1 MFFGGSKIYAIIE
14 TGGKQYRVTDG
25 QVIDVEMLNT
35 IEGTTVEFDKVLLI
49 GDGDNVT
56 IGTPLVEGAKVL
68 ATSQGDA
75 KGKKVIIFKYKP
87 KTRYR
92 KKNGHRQPYTRL
104 TINQIVGPGAAEK
117 PARKTGQRKKEV
129 TESGS

>member
-1 MFFGGSKIYAIIE
+1 MFFGGRKIYAIIE

-49 GDGDNVT
+49 GDDDNVT
-56 IGTPLVEGAKVL
+56 IGTPLVEGARVL
-68 ATSQGDA
+68 ATSQGDGR
-75 KGKKVIIFKYKP
+75 GKKVIVFKYKP

-104 TINQIVGPGAAEK
+104 TINEIVGPGAAEK

-129 TESGS
+129 TESGA